1 MESPE
6 AVREYRKHRKSPGQ
20 MGRVLPLVLL
30 ALFFV
35 AQSLRRGDSL
45 ARSAGVVLLVV
56 AAGALFWVLRSPR
69 RSGTLVDSNGVTVH
83 GAFLARHISWSEI
96 YELDVRKVPDGERAA
111 AFVRTMK
118 GRRRTL
124 PQVND
129 WQVEELR
136 AEVAAIRGIGTRYG
150 ARTWE
155 RVPEVEQALRRRA
168 GREHAM
174 SHAVLRATAAWG
186 VMFAVWVVL
195 QLNGQGAF
203 TNLLLF
209 WGPVA
214 AFVFFVGYA
223 WQHRETHVP
232 PKRDAW

>member
-20 MGRVLPLVLL
+20 LGRVLPVVVL

-35 AQSLRRGDSL
+35 VQSLRRGDPL
-45 ARSAGVVLLVV
+45 ARSAGAVLLVLAV
-56 AAGALFWVLRSPR
+56 GAVFWVLRSPR
-69 RSGTLVDSNGVTVH
+69 QSRTLVDSDGVTVH
-83 GAFLARHISWSEI
+83 GAFLARRIPWSEI
-96 YELDVRKVPDGERAA
+96 YELDVRKVPKGERTS
-111 AFVRTMK
+111 AFVRTVN
-118 GRRRTL
+118 GRRRPL

-136 AEVAAIRGIGTRYG
+136 AEVAAIRKIGTRYG

-155 RVPEVEQALRRRA
+155 RVPEVEQTLRRRA
-168 GREHAM
+168 GREHSL
-174 SHAVLRATAAWG
+174 SHGVLRATAAWG

-195 QLNGQGAF
+195 QLTGQGPF
-203 TNLLLF
+203 TNLLLL

-214 AFVFFVGYA
+214 AFVCFLGYA
-223 WQHRETHVP
+223 WQHWEPHVP
-232 PKRDAW
+232 AKRDSW